1 MYVSWDIKEVI
12 IEVGMYLRDNKRY
25 GIFKADSNIG
35 IVNVE
40 IYKFGFGEKI
50 EVFKDKKFLHEVNT
64 LDYMDE
70 TNDDNDNYSCCLAN
84 YLETDDELIVG
95 NIKIKK
101 PFLRCIKRFK

>member
-1 MYVSWDIKEVI
+1 M
-12 IEVGMYLRDNKRY
+12 GMCLRDNKRY

-40 IYKFGFGEKI
+40 VYKSGFGEKI
-50 EVFKDKKFLHEVNT
+50 ELFKDKKFLHEINT
-64 LDYMDE
+64 LDYMDKDE
-70 TNDDNDNYSCCLAN
+70 DDNYSCCLAN
-84 YLETDDELIVG
+84 YHETENELIIG